1 MRDGDERLLGR
12 AIELAA
18 RAGRG
23 AAPNPRVGAVVVGA
37 GGAIVGEGW
46 HRRAGE
52 AHAETQALAAAG
64 EAARGATLYL
74 SLEPCVHT
82 GRTPPCARAIIAA
95 QVRRVVV
102 AMIDPDERVAGRG
115 VEELRAAGIEVE
127 LAGAETERAAER
139 LNEDYLLHRRRGRA
153 FAALKVAATLDGRIA
168 DASGASQWI
177 TGAEARRRA
186 KELRGLYGAVVVGA
200 GTLLADDP
208 GLLPPDGP
216 AGAPPF
222 LRCIVDG
229 ALRARPEARLFR
241 VAAEAGIDS
250 PIVIYCRPDAD
261 PARRAALEREGAEV
275 VPLGAAGAPIPPA
288 EILRDLARRGV
299 LGAYVEGGGRTLGA
313 FLAAG
318 CADKFYWF
326 SAPRLLGDAGG
337 AAALDAGPRPL
348 AAAFDW
354 RVEVEERLGEDRL
367 FVLYPRASGAERV

>member
-1 MRDGDERLLGR
+1 MRDGDERLLQR

-82 GRTPPCARAIIAA
+82 GRTPPCARAIVAA

-115 VEELRAAGIEVE
+115 VSELRAAGIEVE
-127 LAGAETERAAER
+127 LAGPETERAAER

-168 DASGASQWI
+168 DASW
-177 TGAEARRRA
+177 
-186 KELRGLYGAVVVGA
+186 
-200 GTLLADDP
+200 
-208 GLLPPDGP
+208 
-216 AGAPPF
+216 
-222 LRCIVDG
+222 
-229 ALRARPEARLFR
+229 
-241 VAAEAGIDS
+241 
-250 PIVIYCRPDAD
+250 
-261 PARRAALEREGAEV
+261 
-275 VPLGAAGAPIPPA
+275 
-288 EILRDLARRGV
+288 
-299 LGAYVEGGGRTLGA
+299 
-313 FLAAG
+313 
-318 CADKFYWF
+318 
-326 SAPRLLGDAGG
+326 
-337 AAALDAGPRPL
+337 
-348 AAAFDW
+348 W
-354 RVEVEERLGEDRL
+354 R
-367 FVLYPRASGAERV
+367 